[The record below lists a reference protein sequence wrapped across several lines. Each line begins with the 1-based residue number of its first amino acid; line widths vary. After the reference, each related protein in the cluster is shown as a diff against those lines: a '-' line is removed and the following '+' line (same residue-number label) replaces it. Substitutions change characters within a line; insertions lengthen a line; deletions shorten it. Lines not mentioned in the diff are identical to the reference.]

1 MSLWHVALDPALDI
15 CKPLHLEELLGR
27 RALRAPMAFLIAGV
41 CRDRQVRL
49 RFLYDRYGSLVGVPG
64 HPGLLR
70 DLLIVVLCGGPILS
84 ADDAFDGRL
93 GSVGLA
99 EGAVRLAHKHG
110 PHPRQT
116 IH

>member
-1 MSLWHVALDPALDI
+1 MASLVT
-15 CKPLHLEELLGR
+15 
-27 RALRAPMAFLIAGV
+27 GV
-41 CRDRQVRL
+41 RCDRQVRL
-49 RFLYDRYGSLVGVPG
+49 CFLYDRYGSLVGVPG
-64 HPGLLR
+64 CPGLLR
-70 DLLIVVLCGGPILS
+70 NLLVVGLCSGPVLS

-110 PHPRQT
+110 PHPRQA

>member
-1 MSLWHVALDPALDI
+1 MASLVT
-15 CKPLHLEELLGR
+15 
-27 RALRAPMAFLIAGV
+27 GV
-41 CRDRQVRL
+41 RRDRQVRL
-49 RFLYDRYGSLVGVPG
+49 CFLYDRYGSLVGVPG
-64 HPGLLR
+64 RPGLLR
-70 DLLIVVLCGGPILS
+70 DLLVVGLCSGPVLS

-110 PHPRQT
+110 THPRQA

>member
-1 MSLWHVALDPALDI
+1 MLLGHVALDPALDI
-15 CKPLHLEELLGR
+15 REPLHLEEFLGR
-27 RALRAPMAFLIAGV
+27 GALRAPMAPLIAGV
-41 CRDRQVRL
+41 RRDRQVRL
-49 RFLYDRYGSLVGVPG
+49 RFLYDRYGSLVRVPG
-64 HPGLLR
+64 RPGLLC
-70 DLLIVVLCGGPILS
+70 DLLVVVLCSSSVLS

-110 PHPRQT
+110 THPRQA